1 MADKIKQNSHVLFY
15 YNRSKKWLMP
25 ITRGD
30 VLHTHIGVLNHSDAI
45 GKEYGSRLT
54 TNKSKY
60 VYLLRPTLY
69 DYTMKLQHGTQIV
82 YPKELGYIVAR
93 AGIGSGQKI
102 LEVGTGSGSLTSF
115 VANVVRP
122 RGHVYSFD
130 VDPKFMKIAQKNI
143 DRAGVSKYVT
153 LHNLDIKELDVTGD
167 AHGDSSSSSSSS
179 SSAAAAPELPVS
191 GADVA
196 LIDVGDPWEVLPQ
209 VRRMLR
215 GSGCVF
221 AVCPTMNQLEKLS
234 ASLVENEFTDIES
247 TELILRNI
255 EARQGKTRHSF
266 QGIGHTTYLCF
277 ARKAYFGRDAAVHG
291 ADDAERAIDDGGDVR
306 EGDGDSPAAAA
317 AATADTT
324 DTVRAKPS
332 AKTGRTA
339 KKSVTPRSAKTGRTA
354 PPKGATPPR
363 KAAPAKRPKAA

>member
-167 AHGDSSSSSSSS
+167 AHGDSSSSS
-179 SSAAAAPELPVS
+179 AAAAPELPVS

-291 ADDAERAIDDGGDVR
+291 ADDAERAIGDGGDVR

-317 AATADTT
+317 ADTT

-339 KKSVTPRSAKTGRTA
+339 KKSVPPRSAKTGRTA
-354 PPKGATPPR
+354 PPKGAAPPR
-363 KAAPAKRPKAA
+363 KAAPTKGPKAA

>member
-15 YNRSKKWLMP
+15 YNRSKKWLVR

-30 VLHTHIGVLNHSDAI
+30 ALHTHIGVLRHSDAI

-93 AGIGSGQKI
+93 AGIGGGQKV

-153 LHNLDIKELDVTGD
+153 LQNLDIKELDVTDD
-167 AHGDSSSSSSSS
+167 ADSDSG
-179 SSAAAAPELPVS
+179 ATAPELPVS

-196 LIDVGDPWEVLPQ
+196 LIDVGDPWTVLPQ

-277 ARKAYFGRDAAVHG
+277 ARKAYFERDADVYGVATTDHVVV
-291 ADDAERAIDDGGDVR
+291 DDDGDD
-306 EGDGDSPAAAA
+306 DGDDGSDGRGSDGDNPS
-317 AATADTT
+317 ATAGVT
-324 DTVRAKPS
+324 DTVRAKSSAKSS

-339 KKSVTPRSAKTGRTA
+339 KKPDPPKSAKAGRTA
-354 PPKGATPPR
+354 SPKRSPASR
-363 KAAPAKRPKAA
+363 RAAPAKRTKAA